1 MLPKMITIM
10 VFTKVARVARSQYI
24 VNAIKH
30 FNELYHRPTFLI
42 RSVKKIGSTTFHN
55 FWGCFSWYHNSYSL
69 SFHHQH
75 LHHNNLHHNHPHHH
89 HHHLHHRHHHHHH
102 SHRMS
107 NAMDN
112 MSIVQSPMFQV
123 VGFWGNV
130 PQNITGSRVHHL
142 KLKFQENSTIYLRAQ
157 KPITYCQ

>member
-1 MLPKMITIM
+1 M

-24 VNAIKH
+24 VNAVKH

-69 SFHHQH
+69 SFHHQQ

-89 HHHLHHRHHHHHH
+89 HHHLYHRHHHHHH
-102 SHRMS
+102 HHDHNDHS
-107 NAMDN
+107 NHQMFKLCLVPSADEVG
-112 MSIVQSPMFQV
+112 SWISAGWTKPTIGRCQCLLSWQS
-123 VGFWGNV
+123 
-130 PQNITGSRVHHL
+130 
-142 KLKFQENSTIYLRAQ
+142 KLD
-157 KPITYCQ
+157 